1 MYTIERYMAGIK
13 ALTNSIVI
21 KINEV
26 PMVINAGVENTI
38 GYNPAIHKPTKENIR
53 EWKYY
58 LNLAGKMHPLD
69 TPIKIRVLETERDEV
84 LTAELLDRYP
94 TTRIELQKMEKFYTN
109 YMDEYPEY
117 VRYIHGCMFPIDID
131 KAIAA
136 KEGTILS
143 YNPDLIEPNE
153 YYLIPELEKYIKS
166 LLSRWHVKPYTI
178 VDNLYLPGL
187 IAFLYS
193 AIYLK
198 IINLRLEK
206 IGTYQVHSFHL
217 EHFFRSRMDLWDD
230 VNILNKKSLFWLYK
244 NLDVMMHNV
253 GKDLTFKKVY
263 DKLFDMNYVGI
274 GEHILTRL
282 DPKFSDGKNNLNEPS
297 YTRDPASLVTKNLN
311 RFYLTNNGSS
321 ESVESMTNK
330 QLTVLDGINK
340 NMPPVFQK
348 YIKSI
353 VIDDTNKNI
362 LAKQKTKVL
371 DIDRSELLKKT
382 GLDLFSL
389 VMDYWSYAL
398 HKDKLYRLKIQYNGN
413 ISTNKKKTHFDS
425 SELEYIDPEN
435 KIYNVTP
442 KVGLLMFIKLMLY
455 ASGNLDTKISSITY
469 NRVCDFDKVK
479 FQKLVDTIIIQDGIS
494 KPVLEAIKDS
504 LPNEPEIFNSIDSFK
519 KFLGDS
525 IELSKIVW
533 VMASNVQNFLTSD
546 AIKRVFL
553 SIIKR
558 DSYPLSE
565 DGKEYTI
572 DELLRQHGINYT
584 INQYTDI
591 VATMKSMIK
600 TFTGVELD
608 QEDVLLQN
616 MEKYRKIIKKLTS
629 YSLHAMG
636 AAGIVDDIAV
646 YYNNPTILSTRN
658 GFVITYGTELKG
670 LEDDIARL
678 KAYAWDNPYYLNINI
693 IELRAKMAM
702 AKLKPLQGDLVLKF
716 QELRKEGWT
725 NGYSAD
731 FVTIPEFRLD
741 DYKWYNDWVTVKQ
754 AELNA
759 LEDKISELEAGA
771 IDSTVPP
778 HINTINLQTAFL
790 NYEKHYGELIVKN
803 GPWVNE
809 IGSYDFRTLPAYWDA
824 TLDTRSVLKV
834 AGIDLVPVED
844 VIGTLDAESKEEP
857 TPIRA
862 KTVFRHKLK
871 VQDEPEGYGVEKH
884 ILQTEASFDFSKNY
898 TTLDISNYVYGTKY
912 VKIGLMAFS
921 STKPG
926 MENSNRLFTYMVED
940 VVSHKPDIIKR
951 DNREGKYVDDPNIL
965 KDIKE
970 NSISKTDAIGLA
982 MLPFQVV
989 SDGNTYKDCKLVYI
1003 GLLDKDG
1010 NMDVYDCSNVKVLTY
1025 DDLTKCPVIK
1035 TVPNAYHG
1043 ETVVL
1048 PSKASKDKV
1057 ISVNVNLVENL
1068 ELPTTTPQIEKGKL
1082 LSGMFDTIN
1091 GFEIGKDL
1099 NKTKIDSLL
1108 ASFIPGVDV
1117 NRTIYKKYSLTEEF
1131 KIYMYTREKLLPKD
1145 LPYYHR
1151 DTLRDRLESILAYDP
1166 ALGYTAQYKWIMIN
1180 SFYYKLEDVA
1190 IFTKEEYQRLGNNSE
1205 GIYVRSNKPML
1216 YIDIVD
1222 ITDPKWSNKLVI
1234 VEVDRGYK
1242 PRCVNFK
1249 TFTRNYTFEEFKE
1262 ATKDNPIIGNIPR
1275 YEIHPAI
1282 NNMKLEDGLSI
1293 TKFKDKVLPHV
1304 GYYEIG
1310 KLEFINVS
1318 NNLATGISTT
1328 PTKEELVKKFGK
1340 EYPWLKDL
1348 NIEE

>member
-21 KINEV
+21 KINEI

-38 GYNPAIHKPTKENIR
+38 GYNPAVHKPSKENIR

-69 TPIKIRVLETERDEV
+69 TPITIRVLETERDEI

-94 TTRIELQKMEKFYTN
+94 TTKIELQKMDKFYNN
-109 YMDEYPEY
+109 YMDENPEY
-117 VRYIHGCMFPIDID
+117 VRYIHGCMFPVDID
-131 KAIAA
+131 KAIEA
-136 KEGTILS
+136 KEGTILT
-143 YNPDLIEPNE
+143 YNKDLVEPNE

-166 LLSRWHVKPYTI
+166 LLARWHVKPYTV
-178 VDNLYLPGL
+178 VDNLYLPSL

-206 IGTYQVHSFHL
+206 IGTFQVHSFHL

-263 DKLFDMNYVGI
+263 DKLFDMNFVGI
-274 GEHILTRL
+274 GEYILSRT
-282 DPKFSDGKNNLNEPS
+282 DPKFSDGRNNLDEPS
-297 YTRDPASLVTKNLN
+297 YTRDPANLITKNLN
-311 RFYLTNNGSS
+311 KYYLTNNGNV
-321 ESVESMTNK
+321 ESVDSMTNR
-330 QLTVLDGINK
+330 QLTALEDVNK

-348 YIKSI
+348 YLKQV
-353 VIDDTNKNI
+353 VIDDTNRNI

-371 DIDRSELLKKT
+371 DIDRSEILKKT

-413 ISTNKKKTHFDS
+413 ISSVKSKTMFDN
-425 SELEYIDPEN
+425 SEIEYIDPEN
-435 KIYNVTP
+435 KIYTVTP
-442 KVGLLMFIKLMLY
+442 KVGLMMFIKLMLY
-455 ASGNLDTKISSITY
+455 ASNNLDMKISSITY

-479 FQKLVDTIIIQDGIS
+479 FQKLVDTIIIQDGVS
-494 KPVLEAIKDS
+494 KPVLEAIKDV
-504 LPNEPEIFNSIDSFK
+504 LPYEPELFTTIDSFK
-519 KFLGDS
+519 KFLGDA
-525 IELSKIVW
+525 IELSKIIW

-558 DSYPLSE
+558 DSYPLSD

-572 DELLRQHGINYT
+572 DELLQQNGVKFP

-616 MEKYRKIIKKLTS
+616 MDKYRKIIKKLTS

-636 AAGIVDDIAV
+636 AAGVIDDISV
-646 YYNNPTILSTRN
+646 YYNNPTVLSTKN

-702 AKLKPLQGDLVLKF
+702 AKLKPIRGDLVLKF
-716 QELRKEGWT
+716 QELRKDGWT
-725 NGYSAD
+725 NTYSAD

-741 DYKWYNDWVTVKQ
+741 DYKWYNDWITVKQ

-771 IDSTVPP
+771 IDSTIPP
-778 HINTINLQTAFL
+778 HVNRINLQTALL

-803 GPWVNE
+803 GPWVE
-809 IGSYDFRTLPAYWDA
+809 EVGAYDFRTLPAYWDA
-824 TLDTRSVLKV
+824 TLNNLSVLKV
-834 AGIDLVPVED
+834 AGIELIPIED
-844 VIGTLDAESKEEP
+844 AIGTLDGESKEMP
-857 TPIRA
+857 TPIKA
-862 KTVFRHKLK
+862 KTVFRHKIK
-871 VQDEPEGYGVEKH
+871 VQDEPSGQAVEKH
-884 ILQTEASFDFSKNY
+884 VLQTEGSFDFSKNY
-898 TTLDISNYVYGTKY
+898 TVLDISNYVYGTKY
-912 VKIGLMAFS
+912 TKIGLMAFS

-926 MENSNRLFTYMVED
+926 TENSNRLFTYMVED
-940 VVSHKPDIIKR
+940 VVKHKPEVIKK
-951 DNREGKYVDDPNIL
+951 DNSDGKYVDIPSDI
-965 KDIKE
+965 KAIKE
-970 NSISKTDAIGLA
+970 NTISKTDAIGLA

-989 SDGNTYKDCKLVYI
+989 SDGEVYKDCKLTYI

-1025 DDLTKCPVIK
+1025 DDLTKCPIVK

-1048 PSKASKDKV
+1048 PSKVSKDKV
-1057 ISVNVNLVENL
+1057 ISINVNLVDNL
-1068 ELPTTTPQIEKGKL
+1068 EIPTTLPQLEKGRKL
-1082 LSGMFDTIN
+1082 STLFDTIN

-1099 NKTKIDSLL
+1099 DKTKIDGLL
-1108 ASFIPGVDV
+1108 ANYIPGLDI
-1117 NRTIYKKYSLTEEF
+1117 NRTIYKKYSLSEDF
-1131 KIYMYTREKLLPKD
+1131 KVYMYVKEKVLPKD
-1145 LPYYHR
+1145 LPYYNKG
-1151 DTLRDRLESILAYDP
+1151 TLRDHLDKILAYDP
-1166 ALGYTAQYKWIMIN
+1166 SLGYSTQYKWIMIN
-1180 SFYYKLEDVA
+1180 NMYYKLEDAAV
-1190 IFTKEEYQRLGNNSE
+1190 FTSEEYQRLGNNSE
-1205 GIYVRSNKPML
+1205 GIYIRGNKPML

-1222 ITDPKWSNKLVI
+1222 ITDPKWANKLVI

-1249 TFTRNYTFEEFKE
+1249 TFTRNYTFEEFKKE
-1262 ATKDNPIIGNIPR
+1262 VELTNITGNIPR
-1275 YEIHPAI
+1275 YEINPAI
-1282 NNMKLEDGLSI
+1282 NSMRLEEGL
-1293 TKFKDKVLPHV
+1293 TVNRFKDKVLPHV

-1310 KLEFINVS
+1310 KLEFINVG
-1318 NNLATGISTT
+1318 NNLVTGISTT
-1328 PTKEELVKKFGK
+1328 PTKEELIKKYGK
-1340 EYPWLKDL
+1340 DYPWLKNL